1 MSTNG
6 VKMQSFSGSNP
17 GGVSPEKPGVGREER
32 GGFLPSWLT
41 DGRAGGDPLHPW
53 CRGESLGAAR
63 GGRRSAVPIAH
74 LGARGS
80 ARPPR
85 LSRTEVQRRG
95 RFDPFPCV
103 FCIYFCFFFNSSH
116 PALKRGQLPVAGRA
130 HSGLEEEEEEEGL
143 AWQARRPAPSHCLP
157 RRRRGHVGERGEAGE
172 GTRRRLGGENGRP
185 RQMLRSGQ
193 AQSSQ
198 LCPPLL
204 SGVPSEEQRRRG
216 AAVPC
221 CAVLCRAGEAGRQS
235 GTGRGGLAVLL
246 WRAARRFVRSGC
258 RVLGTSEAF
267 LFS

>member
-1 MSTNG
+1 MGGQAGTPCTPGAG
-6 VKMQSFSGSNP
+6 VRAWVLP
-17 GGVSPEKPGVGREER
+17 GEVPAPPSPSPISV
-32 GGFLPSWLT
+32 
-41 DGRAGGDPLHPW
+41 RAGQRALAFHEPKCSDEADL
-53 CRGESLGAAR
+53 SLFRAF
-63 GGRRSAVPIAH
+63 S
-74 LGARGS
+74 
-80 ARPPR
+80 
-85 LSRTEVQRRG
+85 
-95 RFDPFPCV
+95 V
-103 FCIYFCFFFNSSH
+103 FIFVFFFNSSH
-116 PALKRGQLPVAGRA
+116 PGLEKGQLPVAGRA

-221 CAVLCRAGEAGRQS
+221 RAGEAGRQS

-246 WRAARRFVRSGC
+246 RRAARRFVRSGR